1 MKINKHWFFIFILS
15 IAAAGLAGTAAW
27 FSIFG
32 LTQLFYGA
40 GIGITILAASL
51 EFAKVVTVSY
61 VYRFWKTI
69 EKGLRGFYIF
79 AVVFIM
85 FLTSMGI
92 YGFLASGYQKSANK
106 IELRDA
112 QIKIANSKKTLF
124 VNQLDRLNKSIESSS
139 QRINTISGLR
149 NQQEKRIDNLL
160 NQKYI
165 SAAKNAQGS
174 ITSSDVQ
181 IKILNDDITEKMKQ
195 TNVVNDSIAFYD
207 QKIADLKSS
216 DVSNEVTSYQF
227 ISDLT
232 GIPMNKIVNFVAL
245 VIIFVFD
252 PLAIALLIAVNRLTM
267 NTEDIPDKKLVSKFT
282 GFFRKKDKKKDEELF
297 PFETSPDTS
306 EIESIEEQN
315 NQDSEL
321 KQEPESQKK
330 NESFEDPTKEVPEKE
345 EDEFLEEVKKVTE
358 RYINPNS
365 SFMVSERL
373 VDVKDIKTTNKEKL
387 NLSNKEICEDYLR
400 NPRNFNIYI
409 DSNLLF
415 DSRDNDRS
423 NVKFYDNH
431 FTVYGKEF
439 SYKNMKI
446 KKN

>member
-1 MKINKHWFFIFILS
+1 VKINKHWFFIFILS

-112 QIKIANSKKTLF
+112 QIKIAESKKTLF
-124 VNQLDRLNKSIESSS
+124 INQLDRLNKSIESSS
-139 QRINTISGLR
+139 QRINTISNLR

-165 SAAKNAQGS
+165 SAASKAQGN
-174 ITSSDVQ
+174 IYSSDEQ
-181 IKILNDDITEKMKQ
+181 IKILNTDITEKMKQ

-207 QKIADLKSS
+207 QKIADLKAS
-216 DVSNEVTSYQF
+216 DVNNEVSSYQF

-232 GIPMNKIVNFVAL
+232 GISINKVVNFVAL

-267 NTEDIPDKKLVSKFT
+267 SVENIPNKKLYPKIF
-282 GFFRKKDKKKDEELF
+282 GLFRRKKKEEKTTEIF
-297 PFETSPDTS
+297 SYPKTDVTEKIEESPELSSLDSYPKTDVTEKIEES
-306 EIESIEEQN
+306 PELSSLDSYPKTNVTEKIEESIEQ
-315 NQDSEL
+315 
-321 KQEPESQKK
+321 ESQKK
-330 NESFEDPTKEVPEKE
+330 T
-345 EDEFLEEVKKVTE
+345 
-358 RYINPNS
+358 
-365 SFMVSERL
+365 
-373 VDVKDIKTTNKEKL
+373 
-387 NLSNKEICEDYLR
+387 
-400 NPRNFNIYI
+400 
-409 DSNLLF
+409 NLL
-415 DSRDNDRS
+415 
-423 NVKFYDNH
+423 KPL
-431 FTVYGKEF
+431 
-439 SYKNMKI
+439 I
-446 KKN
+446 KKISKILKRTNS

>member
-15 IAAAGLAGTAAW
+15 VAALGLAGTAAW

-61 VYRFWKTI
+61 VYRFWKLI

-112 QIKIANSKKTLF
+112 QIKIAENKKTLF

-139 QRINTISGLR
+139 QRINTISNLR

-165 SAAKNAQGS
+165 SAAKTAQGNIS
-174 ITSSDVQ
+174 NSDEQ
-181 IKILNDDITEKMKQ
+181 IKIMNVDITEKMKQ
-195 TNVVNDSIAFYD
+195 SNIVNDSIAFYD
-207 QKIADLKSS
+207 QKIANLKAS

-232 GIPMNKIVNFVAL
+232 GIPMNKVVNFVAL

-267 NTEDIPDKKLVSKFT
+267 NAEDVPDKKLVSKVT
-282 GFFRKKDKKKDEELF
+282 GFFRRKKKEK
-297 PFETSPDTS
+297 
-306 EIESIEEQN
+306 EINTPSIEVITEPLIEKEN
-315 NQDSEL
+315 IIEEPLIEDKIEE
-321 KQEPESQKK
+321 KPESQKK
-330 NESFEDPTKEVPEKE
+330 TNLWKSIF
-345 EDEFLEEVKKVTE
+345 KK
-358 RYINPNS
+358 
-365 SFMVSERL
+365 
-373 VDVKDIKTTNKEKL
+373 KL
-387 NLSNKEICEDYLR
+387 
-400 NPRNFNIYI
+400 
-409 DSNLLF
+409 
-415 DSRDNDRS
+415 
-423 NVKFYDNH
+423 
-431 FTVYGKEF
+431 
-439 SYKNMKI
+439 KN
-446 KKN
+446 